1 MERQDGFSE
10 KADGGILTTRGLDE
24 RVRILQADRD
34 SPGILPWRL
43 GVDLPRA
50 CLFTVH
56 AGIGYLLYVSPYRS
70 FSRVWDR

>member
-1 MERQDGFSE
+1 MKRQDGLSE
-10 KADGGILTTRGLDE
+10 KAGGGILTTCGLDE
-24 RVRILQADRD
+24 RIRILQADRD
-34 SPGILPWRL
+34 TPGILPWRL

-70 FSRVWDR
+70 SFRVWYR